1 MMRKDGGM
9 DWKARAKKLKTELP
23 AIYIAMHK
31 KETPMAAKILAVVI
45 VAYALS
51 PIDIIPDFIPVLG
64 LLDDLILLPILVAL
78 LIKMIPADLMNRCRI
93 EAEGLGADKKPQK
106 WGYAIPVVIL
116 WVGGLLLLWLL
127 FRVAT

>member
-1 MMRKDGGM
+1 M
-9 DWKARAKKLKTELP
+9 DWKSRAKQLKTELP

-31 KETPMAAKILAVVI
+31 KETPWAAKALAIVI

-64 LLDDLILLPILVAL
+64 LLDDLILLPILVAF
-78 LIKMIPADLMNRCRI
+78 LIKMIPSDLMNRCRI
-93 EAEGLGADKKPQK
+93 EAEGLWADKKPQK

-116 WVGGLLLLWLL
+116 WVGVLLLLWLL

>member
-1 MMRKDGGM
+1 M
-9 DWKARAKKLKTELP
+9 DWKARAKRLKSDIP

-31 KETPMAAKILAVVI
+31 KETPIAAKILAVVI
-45 VAYALS
+45 VVYALS

-64 LLDDLILLPILVAL
+64 LLDDLILLPILVAV
-78 LIKMIPADLMNRCRI
+78 LIKMIPLDMMNRYRL
-93 EAEGLGADKKPQK
+93 EADGLWADKKPQK
-106 WGYAIPVVIL
+106 WGYAIPVVII

>member
-1 MMRKDGGM
+1 M
-9 DWKARAKKLKTELP
+9 DWKSRAKQLKKELP

-31 KETPMAAKILAVVI
+31 KETPRAAKILAILI

-78 LIKMIPADLMNRCRI
+78 LIKIIPTDLMNRCRI
-93 EAEGLGADKKPQK
+93 EAEGLWADKKPQK
-106 WGYAIPVVIL
+106 WGCAITVVIL

>member
-1 MMRKDGGM
+1 M
-9 DWKARAKKLKTELP
+9 DWKSRAKQLKTELP

-31 KETPMAAKILAVVI
+31 KETPRVAKILAILI

-78 LIKMIPADLMNRCRI
+78 LIKMIPTDLMNQCRK
-93 EAEGLGADKKPQK
+93 EAEGLWTDKKPQK
-106 WGYAIPVVIL
+106 WGCAIPVVIL
-116 WVGGLLLLWLL
+116 WVGVLLLLWLL

>member
-1 MMRKDGGM
+1 M
-9 DWKARAKKLKTELP
+9 DWKARAKQLKTELP

-31 KETPMAAKILAVVI
+31 KETPLVAKILAVVI

-78 LIKMIPADLMNRCRI
+78 LIKMIPLDMMNRYRL
-93 EAEGLGADKKPQK
+93 EAEGLWADKKPQK
-106 WGYAIPVVIL
+106 WGYAIPVVII